1 MTHWIGAALIA
12 ATLGLLAWDVLQRD
26 GVVIGR
32 EAVVIAPPRGTV
44 GSVARWAAVNVTPIC
59 WVGYLL
65 VMDGLLHGSRIRVK
79 GEGSPIRNRPERF
92 LAAWITSVPVWC
104 YFDWV
109 NFEFLDAWRY
119 HNMPPEAWRRFMGYF
134 VAFAAISPGMFLT
147 AELLQR
153 LGLRRWNAVRGVRIS
168 LAMQA
173 GVLALGVAFTI
184 YPFLVREPIGSLTLW
199 VSLLFLLD
207 PINHWLGAPS
217 VLGDWRSGRFGRTFS
232 LMAAGAICGLIW
244 ELWNYWAIT
253 KWTYRLP
260 FTGSLEQYRYF
271 EMPWIGFLGFLPF
284 ALECWVALNFI
295 LALLDAF
302 RLRIAPPLPNDWTI
316 L

>member
-1 MTHWIGAALIA
+1 MIA